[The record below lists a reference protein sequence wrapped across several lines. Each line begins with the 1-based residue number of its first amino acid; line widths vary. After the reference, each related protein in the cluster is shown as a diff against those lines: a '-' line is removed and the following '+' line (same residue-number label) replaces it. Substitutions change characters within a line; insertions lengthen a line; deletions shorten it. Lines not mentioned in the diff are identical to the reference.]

1 MSDVLPTD
9 PFEMYEPR
17 PKYKVAAP
25 LTATNLVA
33 VAERINYLSGC
44 GAADVVALVQPGSRL
59 ILQTRDGDEIGWAY
73 PGDYIVK
80 TKDSYAAIKG
90 HDFALSH
97 RKCVGDER

>member
-1 MSDVLPTD
+1 MGDVRPDD

-17 PKYKVAAP
+17 PKYKVAVQ
-25 LTATNLVA
+25 LSRGNLIA
-33 VAERINYLSGC
+33 VAERVNYLSGC

-59 ILQTRDGDEIGWAY
+59 ILQTRDGEEMGRAY

-80 TKDSYAAIKG
+80 TPSGFAAIKG
-90 HDFALSH
+90 SDFAGSH